1 MNDEFTK
8 EELPSFYDFFYYD
21 SWIINNLCE
30 LDPIKKFLNTNE
42 YELKNVYCGFLYLF
56 ELALISLINH
66 IENLIEDVDISDL
79 IHWGEV
85 SNDNENIVKT
95 IESHPEV
102 KNILSLLKIRRKLSI
117 QRFGEKYN
125 EEEIIN
131 LLGSSKE
138 ILHKYNDFLND
149 EYKISRV
156 EKNGQNEIGLILNWI
171 LSKYNYIE
179 IAFDPIT
186 NNQEDAFPE
195 WPNPPIF
202 YLMPSNLSENY
213 YLQNPRIKS
222 NVGNYLKGFSLTL
235 LYLYKILIPNK
246 IMGFEQDVINVKN
259 WCELHNVG
267 RRIQGETVKKSCMLT
282 QLFDIKQQ
290 SDKTFF
296 NKDRINKYEELR
308 LVFKGRTIRIIS
320 NRLSGDNLNRE
331 SLFVHF
337 LFGAIRMYEF
347 DFRDKPEIIEF
358 KDTSKNGNQI
368 DYSYAIYIP
377 ASVAF
382 GDSSNWLFFDEL
394 FLENDWEPSSF
405 SKMMIDSYIET
416 FNNKYLISFSRY
428 NIKGNLLRKYIK
440 EYDFETKA
448 KIEQDIRFDECIGL
462 LGEFLA
468 GFYLLKEQKITNLLE
483 LDFHRD
489 IESTDID
496 VIGETEDCTIIFQ
509 VKTSLSF
516 ESKDH
521 KEIFENF
528 NKSSENIQMKDK
540 TIRKILFVLKD
551 SIDVENKGQEVVN
564 FFKANNV
571 ETIFLKDLM
580 YKLKRE
586 GVYSGFSDKLKVI
599 FPNNKWEEKN
609 E

>member
-138 ILHKYNDFLND
+138 ILHKYIEFLND

-156 EKNGQNEIGLILNWI
+156 EKNEQKEIGLILNWI

-195 WPNPPIF
+195 WPSPPTF

-267 RRIQGETVKKSCMLT
+267 RRIQGETVEKSCMLT

-382 GDSSNWLFFDEL
+382 GDSSNWLFFDKL

-416 FNNKYLISFSRY
+416 FNNKDLISFSRY
-428 NIKGNLLRKYIK
+428 NINGNLLRKYIE

-448 KIEQDIRFDECIGL
+448 KSEQDIRFDECIGL

-564 FFKANNV
+564 FFKVNNV

-586 GVYSGFSDKLKVI
+586 GVYRGFSDKLKVI

>member
-8 EELPSFYDFFYYD
+8 EKLPSLYDFFYYD
-21 SWIINNLCE
+21 YWIVNNLCE
-30 LDPIKKFLNTNE
+30 LDSIKKVININE

-56 ELALISLINH
+56 ELVLINLINH
-66 IENLIEDVDISDL
+66 MENLIEDVDISDL

-85 SNDNENIVKT
+85 SNVNENIVKT

-102 KNILSLLKIRRKLSI
+102 ENILSLLKIRRKLSK
-117 QRFGEKYN
+117 QRFSEKYN

-131 LLGSSKE
+131 LLVDSKE
-138 ILHKYNDFLND
+138 LLHKSNEFFIDK
-149 EYKISRV
+149 YKISRI
-156 EKNGQNEIGLILNWI
+156 EKNEGREFGLILNWI
-171 LSKYNYIE
+171 LSDYNYIE
-179 IAFDPIT
+179 ISFDPIT
-186 NNQEDAFPE
+186 NNPENVFPE

-202 YLMPSNLSENY
+202 YLMPPNLSDNY

-222 NVGNYLKGFSLTL
+222 NEGNYLKGFSLTL
-235 LYLYKILIPNK
+235 LYLYKKLIPIK
-246 IMGFEQDVINVKN
+246 IMDFDQDLINVKN

-267 RRIQGETVKKSCMLT
+267 RRIQDETVENSGMLT
-282 QLFDIKQQ
+282 QLFDVKQQ

-382 GDSSNWLFFDEL
+382 GDSSNWLFFDDL

-405 SKMMIDSYIET
+405 SKMMIDSYIKT
-416 FNNKYLISFSRY
+416 FNNKDLISFSRY
-428 NIKGNLLRKYIK
+428 NVKGNLLRKYIE

-468 GFYLLKEQKITNLLE
+468 GFYLLKENKITNLLE

-516 ESKDH
+516 GSKEH
-521 KEIFENF
+521 TEIFENF
-528 NKSSENIQMKDK
+528 NKVSENIKIRDK
-540 TIRKILFVLKD
+540 PIRKILFILKD
-551 SIDVENKGQEVVN
+551 NVDVENKGEEVIN

-586 GVYSGFSDKLKVI
+586 GVYRGFSDKLKVI
-599 FPNNKWEEKN
+599 FPNNM
-609 E
+609 